1 MNARNAKRA
10 AILVATLACVA
21 CETTGYE
28 PATWVP
34 TEPGGQRIFLDAKE
48 FENALAQHLKRV
60 QIEAKQLG
68 AREDL
73 SKFESLGRTALIW
86 IAETGPDYEFSSDE
100 SLKERL
106 AAFTLIRDNEIK
118 WGERGTAVTEGE
130 KIWYIKFDHPLVSDN
145 KCFGFGGSWPSYG
158 LGAGDDT
165 TSRKIAGFY
174 CTPMGEDIS
183 ASKIE
188 SFINGIKIKGE
199 AKE

>member
-1 MNARNAKRA
+1 MNARNAKTA
-10 AILVATLACVA
+10 AILVATLACAA
-21 CETTGYE
+21 CETTSYE

-48 FENALAQHLKRV
+48 FENALARHLKRV
-60 QIEAKQLG
+60 HIEAKEVA

-73 SKFESLGRTALIW
+73 SKFESFGRTALVW
-86 IAETGPDYEFSSDE
+86 ITETALGFQFTSDE

-118 WGERGTAVTEGE
+118 WGERGTAVAEGE
-130 KIWYIKFDHPLVSDN
+130 KIFYIKFDHPLVSDN
-145 KCFGFGGSWPSYG
+145 KCFGFGGSWPTYEFDSDPS
-158 LGAGDDT
+158 A

-174 CTPMGEDIS
+174 CAPTGEDIS

-199 AKE
+199 AK